1 MKDLNLYQG
10 AGFGPGLT
18 SAKTFQ
24 EGTLSDSAPPQTLKC
39 PLTLILAV
47 LSGLGALI
55 GAGISVRFGIAA
67 DQGGM
72 HAPPAQAFVCPGRGP
87 LAGPVSSIG
96 LRLLTPVAR

>member
-24 EGTLSDSAPPQTLKC
+24 EGTLSDSAPPQTLKR
-39 PLTLILAV
+39 PLTLFFAL
-47 LSGLGALI
+47 LSGLGAMI
-55 GAGISVRFGIAA
+55 GAGISVRFGMAA

-72 HAPPAQAFVCPGRGP
+72 HAPPAQAFVCPWREP
-87 LAGPVSSIG
+87 AAGLVSSIG
-96 LRLLTPVAR
+96 LLLLQPVAR